1 MSATAAR
8 NPSAWTAAAVPIGL
22 LALVAV
28 LVVPLPSPILDLL
41 ICGNIAVSAL
51 VLLAA
56 ARLRRALDFT
66 AFPALLLATTLV
78 RLVINVAS
86 TRLILS
92 IDAPSPAAAEGAAGR
107 VIEAFASLVAGENA
121 VVGAVIFLILVV
133 VQFTVVTKGATR
145 MSEVAARFTLDAL
158 PGRQMAVDAD
168 LAAGAIDGETAR
180 VRRDAIAREAEF
192 HGAMDGA
199 SRFVRGDAIA
209 GLLIVAVNVI
219 GGFLI
224 AKLQLGWGWAD
235 AVRTFTLLAIGDG
248 LAAQIPAFLVATASA
263 LVLAR
268 AGDGTSVGEELPRQL
283 LAEPAPLWLIAGLLA
298 TLALVGLPAT
308 PLLAAAAIVATLALA
323 AGRAPRDA
331 DAEPE
336 PPSEAAPAADPE
348 SLLAVDTLSI
358 EIGFALVPLVTGS
371 DAARGGDLLA
381 RIGAIRRDL
390 AEELGLIVPP
400 VRIRDDLSMP
410 PEAFRIRLR
419 GHPVAEGSARPD
431 AALASETGVSP
442 PLEVALADLG
452 ESRAART
459 VDPATGLP
467 AAWIDPAKADAA
479 ASAGLAVSDAAG
491 AIAGRLASTVRRHAA
506 ELLTREETAALLER
520 LAERSPRLV
529 AEAVPAVVK
538 PGELRKVLQAL
549 LREGVPVR
557 DLETILETVADRIE
571 LTRDP
576 DVLVEFVR
584 QSLRRTICGRLAE
597 RAVRGGRPRIRVVT
611 VDPEVEARLAAFV
624 ERGPAG
630 TSIPVPA
637 SLCRSLAAAVSA
649 AAAPLVDAGRPL
661 VVLVAPDAR
670 AAVRTA
676 LGRTLPEAIA
686 LGYGEVDPEC
696 EVESV
701 GTATLAA
708 PSPTP
713 TPRPEGEPLAA

>member
-1 MSATAAR
+1 MKSLFA
-8 NPSAWTAAAVPIGL
+8 PLGL
-22 LALVAV
+22 LLLVGV
-28 LVVPLPSPILDLL
+28 LVLPLPGAALDLL

-51 VLLAA
+51 VLLTA

-92 IDAPSPAAAEGAAGR
+92 IDTPTPEAADGAAGR
-107 VIEAFASLVAGENA
+107 VIEAFASLVAGEDV

-133 VQFTVVTKGATR
+133 VQFVVVTKGATR

-168 LAAGAIDGETAR
+168 LAAGAIDADTAR
-180 VRRDAIAREAEF
+180 GRREAIAREADF

-209 GLLIVAVNVI
+209 GLVIVAVNVI

-224 AKLQLGWGWAD
+224 ARLELGWGWAD
-235 AVRTFTLLAIGDG
+235 AARTFTLLAIGDG

-268 AGDGTSVGEELPRQL
+268 TGDGDAVGEELPRQL
-283 LAEPAPLWLIAGLLA
+283 LADPAPLWLIAGFLA
-298 TLALVGLPAT
+298 TLAILGLPAT
-308 PLLAAAAIVATLALA
+308 PLLVAAAIVGAVAFA
-323 AGRAPRDA
+323 AGTGRGTA
-331 DAEPE
+331 DAAAAPPE
-336 PPSEAAPAADPE
+336 PTAGPE
-348 SLLAVDTLSI
+348 SLLGVDTLEI

-371 DAARGGDLLA
+371 AGAGGDLLA
-381 RIGAIRRDL
+381 RIAVIRRDL
-390 AEELGLIVPP
+390 AEELGLLVPP
-400 VRIRDDLSMP
+400 VRIRDDLSLP
-410 PEAFRIRLR
+410 PESFRIRLR
-419 GHPVAEGSARPD
+419 GHPVADGAARLD
-431 AALASETGVSP
+431 AMLAAETGVSP
-442 PLEVALADLG
+442 PIEAALVELDQA
-452 ESRAART
+452 RAPRT

-479 ASAGLAVSDAAG
+479 AAAGLAVSDAAG
-491 AIAGRLASTVRRHAA
+491 AVAARLAATVRRHAA
-506 ELLTREETAALLER
+506 ELLTHEETAGLLER

-538 PGELRKVLQAL
+538 AGELRKVLQAL
-549 LREGVPVR
+549 LREGVPIR
-557 DLETILETVADRIE
+557 DLETIVETVADRIG
-571 LTRDP
+571 LSRDP
-576 DVLVEFVR
+576 DLVVEFVR
-584 QSLRRTICGRLAE
+584 QALRRTICGRLAE
-597 RAVRGGRPRIRVVT
+597 RAGRGGKPRLRVVT
-611 VDPEVEARLAAFV
+611 VDPELEDRLAALV

-637 SLCRSLAAAVSA
+637 ALGRSLAAAVAA
-649 AAAPLVDAGRPL
+649 AAAPLVDAGRPV
-661 VVLVAPDAR
+661 VVLVAPAAR
-670 AAVRTA
+670 AALRTA
-676 LGRTLPEAIA
+676 LSRTLPEAVA

-708 PSPTP
+708 IPA
-713 TPRPEGEPLAA
+713 EAPLAR